1 MKPALKFGI
10 SAFVLCLALFT
21 YGQNEPIQ
29 GKLSHAGN
37 GKISILQIHPDSIPR
52 ISILFRA
59 EKEDGQPYFGL
70 SKAAFILEENDQP
83 CPILSLKPLS
93 EGMPISVN
101 MVLDHSASMLFD
113 MQEFIRLG
121 INPYLIPADKYGQ
134 PKFPKTYIPPL
145 QHAKQSLSRFIE
157 NLDIKKDKMG
167 LVGFSSAVD
176 VQLEPTNNKTQ
187 LNETLDLI
195 KADSA
200 TAFYDALMVALQ
212 NFQPDYSMKV
222 IVALT
227 DGLDNAS
234 IFTYSDVVELAKEKE
249 IPIYIIGL
257 GDVNPDSLD
266 LLAEATDGQFFY
278 AKSANLLDSTYQ
290 LIQSRIKAF
299 YELSYETQSLLD
311 SDSLRHIFLGFLAED
326 SSLLYDKHLLK
337 LNPVLRQ
344 RINEIAKEQEK
355 MRLQNNMMTLAGFL
369 SVSALGAGLVFFSFK
384 PRKKKS
390 SSNLRV
396 FPNPASTQ
404 ANVQVPQDALPGQL
418 WVGSMQG
425 TRIYEMSVVSPSV
438 KLDTGSWP
446 SGMYTLNFTD
456 KKGTAIQTSLLIQ
469 H

>member
-1 MKPALKFGI
+1 
-10 SAFVLCLALFT
+10 
-21 YGQNEPIQ
+21 
-29 GKLSHAGN
+29 
-37 GKISILQIHPDSIPR
+37 
-52 ISILFRA
+52 
-59 EKEDGQPYFGL
+59 
-70 SKAAFILEENDQP
+70 
-83 CPILSLKPLS
+83 
-93 EGMPISVN
+93 
-101 MVLDHSASMLFD
+101 
-113 MQEFIRLG
+113 
-121 INPYLIPADKYGQ
+121 
-134 PKFPKTYIPPL
+134 
-145 QHAKQSLSRFIE
+145 
-157 NLDIKKDKMG
+157 
-167 LVGFSSAVD
+167 
-176 VQLEPTNNKTQ
+176 
-187 LNETLDLI
+187 
-195 KADSA
+195 
-200 TAFYDALMVALQ
+200 
-212 NFQPDYSMKV
+212 MKV

-227 DGLDNAS
+227 DGLDNSS

-257 GDVNPDSLD
+257 GDVNTDSLD

-299 YELSYETQSLLD
+299 YELSYETPSLLD

-326 SSLLYDKHLLK
+326 SSLLSDKHLLK

-344 RINEIAKEQEK
+344 RINEIAKEQEQ

-369 SVSALGAGLVFFSFK
+369 SVSALGAGLVFFAFK

-396 FPNPASTQ
+396 FPNPADTQ

-425 TRIYEMSVVSPSV
+425 TRIYEKSVVSPSV

-456 KKGTAIQTSLLIQ
+456 KKGMAIQTSLLIQ